1 MSARNGSSAL
11 VVSLVTAGNHLAAP
25 ATWSHRSTS
34 PALPVVGGRW
44 SESGNGISFLFW
56 FFAFLLFLLWGPG
69 AGFI

>member
-34 PALPVVGGRW
+34 PALPVLGGR
-44 SESGNGISFLFW
+44 SASFGGADIFLVFC
-56 FFAFLLFLLWGPG
+56 FFAFFVFLGGPG